1 MCINLTSHSN
11 CCCCVA
17 DTASV
22 SSLSIPAPP
31 TKRIAFLFDSTLTAF
46 LMMGNLSPVS
56 GRMWTRIASLFTCPL
71 SRLNTHIQ
79 KRGWSN
85 CSQHSFNDVGSPCF
99 CVRTWR
105 ATRWPCSRWA
115 SCQTRL
121 WIVFWLSWRRSD
133 NTNNQKNRIID
144 YSCPSSKSHFYS
156 HLARKLQD
164 VTPS

>member
-1 MCINLTSHSN
+1 MLISPPYFLCGPLKISNKIEFLIKKKKNNYQTRRWNSFTSRAIRMCINLTSHSN

-56 GRMWTRIASLFTCPL
+56 GRMWTRIASLFTCTL

-99 CVRTWR
+99 CVRT
-105 ATRWPCSRWA
+105 
-115 SCQTRL
+115 
-121 WIVFWLSWRRSD
+121 
-133 NTNNQKNRIID
+133 
-144 YSCPSSKSHFYS
+144 
-156 HLARKLQD
+156 
-164 VTPS
+164 